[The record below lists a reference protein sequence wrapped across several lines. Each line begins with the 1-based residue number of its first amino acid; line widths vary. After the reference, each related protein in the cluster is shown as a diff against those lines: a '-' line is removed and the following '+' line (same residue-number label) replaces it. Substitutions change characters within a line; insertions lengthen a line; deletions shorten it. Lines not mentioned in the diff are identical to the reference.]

1 MMELAGKVVLVTGA
15 ARRLGRIIA
24 LTLAAEGADIVL
36 HVHTSSGE
44 NLARE
49 IAALGQRAWVVR
61 ADLSRPAEAHHLSQV
76 VLALTGRVDILVNNA
91 AVFFPTPLSTLTVSR
106 WRTVLHTNL
115 TAPFVLSLL
124 LGRTMQQRGM
134 GKILQLADWSGM
146 RPLAGYLPYCV
157 SKGGLVAVTQ
167 VLATTFAP
175 QVQVNAVAPGPVLPP
190 DHYTA
195 AARRALSARTPLR
208 RLGQVMDVARAVR
221 FLVTE
226 GDFVT
231 GSVYVVDGGWLV
243 NDPEGTTTSLK
254 ALWQG
259 GPGAKR

>member
-1 MMELAGKVVLVTGA
+1 MMELSGKVVLVTGA
-15 ARRLGRIIA
+15 ARRLGRLIA

-49 IAALGQRAWVVR
+49 IAALGRQVWVVR
-61 ADLSRPAEAHHLSQV
+61 ADLSRRVETHRLSQV

-115 TAPFVLSLL
+115 TAPFVLSLF
-124 LGRTMQQRGM
+124 LGRTMQKRGM
-134 GKILQLADWSGM
+134 GKIIQLGDWSGM
-146 RPLAGYLPYCV
+146 RPLVGYLPYCM
-157 SKGGLVAVTQ
+157 SKRGLAAVTQ
-167 VLATTFAP
+167 VLAKAFAP

-195 AARRALSARTPLR
+195 AARRALIARTPLR
-208 RLGQVMDVARAVR
+208 RLGQGIDVARAVR
-221 FLVTE
+221 FLVT
-226 GDFVT
+226 GRDFVT
-231 GSVYVVDGGWLV
+231 GSVYLVDGGWLV
-243 NDPEGTTTSLK
+243 SEPEGTTTSL
-254 ALWQG
+254 
-259 GPGAKR
+259 